1 MAANIFIAGTGQHSG
16 KTLVSLGLVAVL
28 TRRGY
33 RVHYMKPVGQRA
45 VRVGA
50 DIVDEDVALVNEV
63 FDLPT
68 PPKAGNPVTI
78 PSGYTRQFLLG
89 AADSEPLMDEIRDSF
104 AIIAK
109 DADIVIVEGTGHA
122 GVGSVLGLDNARVAR
137 ELGCQAIIVTSGG
150 IGRPIDDF
158 SLNSRCFEA
167 EGVPVLGVIS
177 NKVQESKL
185 EYVGEPLRRWFQRQQ
200 LRLLGIIPYQ
210 PVLAEITLGQI
221 AREIGAEIISGR
233 EYMDAKIRESIIGA
247 APPHRLIDLF
257 QPGVLVIM
265 PGDRDDLVLAV
276 FSSYCGVCDE
286 PRGGAA
292 VCLTTGLLP
301 SENIMRIIRGGQMP
315 VIASKEGTFKLA
327 SRISDLVA
335 KILPGDKKKLE
346 MAETLVSDYV
356 DIGAIEQA
364 IFAD

>member
-16 KTLVSLGLVAVL
+16 KTLMSLGLVAAL

-45 VRVGA
+45 VKVGA
-50 DIVDEDVALVNEV
+50 DIVDEDVALVNDV
-63 FDLPT
+63 FNLPT
-68 PPKAGNPVTI
+68 PPKAGNPITI

-89 AADSEPLMDEIRDSF
+89 AADSEPLMDNIRDSF
-104 AIIAK
+104 AVIARG
-109 DADIVIVEGTGHA
+109 ADIVIVEGTGHA

-137 ELGCQAIIVTSGG
+137 ELECQVIIVTSGG

-167 EGVPVLGVIS
+167 EGVPVLGIIS

-185 EYVGEPLRRWFQRQQ
+185 EYVSKPLRVWFERRQ
-200 LRLLGIIPYQ
+200 LRLLGIIPYL
-210 PVLAEITLGQI
+210 PMLAEITLGQI
-221 AREIGAEIISGR
+221 AREIGADIISGR
-233 EYMDAKIRESIIGA
+233 EHMDTKIRESIIGA
-247 APPHRLIDLF
+247 AFPHRLMDLF

-276 FSSYCGVCDE
+276 FSAYCGVCNE
-286 PRGGAA
+286 PQAGAA

-301 SENIMRIIRGGQMP
+301 SESILRIIRDSQMP
-315 VIASKEGTFKLA
+315 VIASGEGTFKLT
-327 SRISDLVA
+327 SQISDLVA

-346 MAETLVSDYV
+346 MAEALVAEYV
-356 DIGAIEQA
+356 DIAAIEQA
-364 IFAD
+364 IFAN